1 LTKWKFLCLY
11 KYGFDFT
18 GETKMNNTQ
27 NGGTKTGDIAL
38 PKEMVFVIIYEKEGG
53 AFFLQ
58 QKDSTYR
65 TQPFRHKYNF
75 FGTGITEKET
85 PFSALQRKLKKEMPR
100 AEPIISEKM
109 LFWKNFT
116 LPWGAGIDGEYLAHV
131 YTVKMENRYSLVDL
145 KELAGM
151 GGTKRGS
158 QHVCNTTQTVK
169 MISQEEFMASLHV
182 VAKEFLTLW
191 R

>member
-18 GETKMNNTQ
+18 GETKMNNDQ
-27 NGGTKTGDIAL
+27 NDAVKTGDIAP
-38 PKEMVFVIIYEKEGG
+38 PKEMVFVIIYEKEDG

-65 TQPFRHKYNF
+65 TPPFRHKYNF
-75 FGTGITEKET
+75 FGTGIITENET
-85 PFSALQRKLKKEMPR
+85 PLSALQRKLKKEMPG
-100 AEPIISEKM
+100 AEPIISRKM
-109 LFWKNFT
+109 LFWRKFT
-116 LPWGAGIDGEYLAHV
+116 LPWGAGIEGEYLAHV
-131 YTVKMENRYSLVDL
+131 YTMRLENRYSLLDL

-151 GGTKRGS
+151 AGTKRGS
-158 QHVCNTTQTVK
+158 QHICSATQTVK

-182 VAKEFLTLW
+182 VAKEFLVL
-191 R
+191 